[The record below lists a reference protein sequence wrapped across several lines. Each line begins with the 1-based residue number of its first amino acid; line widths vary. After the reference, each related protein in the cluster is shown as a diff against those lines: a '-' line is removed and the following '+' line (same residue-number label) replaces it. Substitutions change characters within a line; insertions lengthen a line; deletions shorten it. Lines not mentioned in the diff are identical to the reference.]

1 MNSLRIFLLLNVL
14 LMAWGCGPKCGPS
27 TKVEAR
33 ISQSAPLPFR
43 VSGITIT
50 VDPGS
55 QLDQESS
62 LYNTDH
68 HSVLQGFIKRALL
81 DSSLYNNHANRV
93 VSVRILVQKM
103 FTGDQSFS
111 LGRFLPHTVPNI
123 RFITEGV
130 RNFV

>member
-1 MNSLRIFLLLNVL
+1 M
-14 LMAWGCGPKCGPS
+14 
-27 TKVEAR
+27 EAR

-43 VSGITIT
+43 VSGITKT

-123 RFITEGV
+123 RFITEDV